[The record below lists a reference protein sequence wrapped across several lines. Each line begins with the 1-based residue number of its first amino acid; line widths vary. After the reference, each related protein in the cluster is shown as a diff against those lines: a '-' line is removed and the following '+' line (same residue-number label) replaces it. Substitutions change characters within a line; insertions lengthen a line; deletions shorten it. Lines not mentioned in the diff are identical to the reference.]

1 MPNNEHVNRIHE
13 ILEETMQDRG
23 THYLSARVR
32 ARAMFQD
39 YSLMKDTVLDPGLN
53 LREAQKLSEFIFSQS
68 SFLLRGETDDKQQ
81 TESWLNVAAQSF
93 EFLSKISDESEKDY
107 LLINA
112 AFSYHIAGYQANAQC
127 LAKLLEERLAT
138 EIINKDDIDVSLAI
152 NTKKAIVGFLKRDI
166 SMLERVS
173 SSALEQI
180 QLSQSEIINQ
190 ITNEQIQRPFLDIF
204 EYSGSAY
211 FHKSLLSICNYW
223 RTGSEDE
230 YKKAN
235 SEMEKS
241 SEYFALAID
250 ATFAVLAR
258 ELITAYKI
266 LEEKGTWSN
275 ISANGDDLIQDRVWQ
290 TYLRNLAFEKSIV
303 DFWASQ
309 LHALR
314 SKILTSDDSFVIQ
327 MPTSAGKT
335 LIAELVILAELT
347 SKKVKCLYIAPYRAL
362 VSEVER
368 NLADSLGALGFK
380 VSNLLGNFE
389 FDGFQHFMVN
399 EADVLVAT
407 PEKAELFLRTR
418 PEFFDNLG
426 VVIVDE
432 GHIIDEGWKP
442 PHRPSSDVDNIS
454 ARTTQAGRGVLL
466 EFLMSRIKARL
477 PSTRFIFMSAVMN
490 EDNANDFVKWLSK
503 NQEHPIS
510 IDISQRPSRL
520 ITAKFFWDGNS
531 GKIEYLN
538 LPVLPN
544 GLPPYVPNVLVKKR
558 KVVTKVETVA
568 SLAISMAKT
577 DPILVF
583 CAMKKEVRSVA
594 EKIIEL
600 LNTNPVSFLPF
611 TENPNLESYYV
622 AQRWLGNEHTLT
634 KALRY
639 GIGIH
644 YGPLPDPVREAVES
658 DFKQKKISILVSTNT
673 LGQGVNLPIKTA
685 IIYSVVRR
693 WGGKDD
699 SENIKKR
706 DFWNICGRAGR
717 AGKETEGQVIF
728 VVITPNDND
737 LLNEFKDYE
746 NIENINSAL
755 FELLNALIR
764 QQIQQEEF
772 IKYIDSHIIALMAE
786 NVIDMEDDESVL
798 GFLKSSLV
806 GVQAIK
812 NNVDLA
818 PLVVAIKETVRWIST
833 QVPDANLRKVFAR
846 TGLSTQSCLQIE
858 SAVNEFLDRARAIV
872 LTAQNQIDIN
882 AELLVAGIS
891 ACSTLPEM
899 SSIHPQQTKNEIDF
913 INEWISGKSI
923 DEIKKISQGDLEN
936 FDVDDFSEYL
946 ADRVVYRL
954 PWGLNAFLVILASK
968 LAIDFEDL
976 PISWQ
981 HLPTMMKYGV
991 SNIYACWG
999 CSIDATCRDLS
1010 IELSNE
1016 YRKEGNQIS
1025 YVEYYKWLLGI
1036 SSDSL
1041 KNEYKSSDFEKRRFS
1056 IKLNNM
1062 LNDPSGLLFIR
1073 RLINE
1078 LVSPVQGIQYDDRNQ
1093 IAAQIKLGDK
1103 VELVPEPDNKFDTF
1117 AVKVVYNGS
1126 QVGYLRRDIAKIISK
1141 EIKFGAR
1148 INSYVKE
1155 TRPATTNYPYP
1166 WIEIGIQFE

>member
-1 MPNNEHVNRIHE
+1 
-13 ILEETMQDRG
+13 
-23 THYLSARVR
+23 
-32 ARAMFQD
+32 
-39 YSLMKDTVLDPGLN
+39 
-53 LREAQKLSEFIFSQS
+53 
-68 SFLLRGETDDKQQ
+68 
-81 TESWLNVAAQSF
+81 
-93 EFLSKISDESEKDY
+93 
-107 LLINA
+107 
-112 AFSYHIAGYQANAQC
+112 
-127 LAKLLEERLAT
+127 
-138 EIINKDDIDVSLAI
+138 
-152 NTKKAIVGFLKRDI
+152 
-166 SMLERVS
+166 
-173 SSALEQI
+173 
-180 QLSQSEIINQ
+180 
-190 ITNEQIQRPFLDIF
+190 
-204 EYSGSAY
+204 
-211 FHKSLLSICNYW
+211 
-223 RTGSEDE
+223 
-230 YKKAN
+230 
-235 SEMEKS
+235 MEKS

-454 ARTTQAGRGVLL
+454 TRTTQAGRGVLL

-764 QQIQQEEF
+764 QQIHQEEF

-833 QVPDANLRKVFAR
+833 QVPDVNLRKVFAR

-1103 VELVPEPDNKFDTF
+1103 VGLVPEPDNKFDTF

-1155 TRPATTNYPYP
+1155 VRPATTNYPYSR
-1166 WIEIGIQFE
+1166 IEIGIQFE